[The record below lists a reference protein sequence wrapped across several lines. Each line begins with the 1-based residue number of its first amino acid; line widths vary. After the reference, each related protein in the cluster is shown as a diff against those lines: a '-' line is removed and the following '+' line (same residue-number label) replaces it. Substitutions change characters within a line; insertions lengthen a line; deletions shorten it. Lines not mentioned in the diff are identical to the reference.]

1 MVRPPALPS
10 TISPE
15 SVDAILLTMRQR
27 MVECRCQEGKRP
39 ATVPSLP
46 DRTYADEGWARN
58 LARWRHL
65 GNVPRV
71 SRVQSV
77 IHHRNVV
84 YCSWRVRL
92 AQLGAHQLIR
102 CNVTFIQQ

>member
-1 MVRPPALPS
+1 MVRPPALPV
-10 TISPE
+10 TISLE
-15 SVDAILLTMRQR
+15 SVDAISLTLRQR

-58 LARWRHL
+58 RRWRHL
-65 GNVPRV
+65 GNVPCV

-77 IHHRNVV
+77 RHHRNVV
-84 YCSWRVRL
+84 NCSWRVRL
-92 AQLGAHQLIR
+92 AQLGAHQLI
-102 CNVTFIQQ
+102 

>member
-1 MVRPPALPS
+1 MVRPPALPV
-10 TISPE
+10 TISLE
-15 SVDAILLTMRQR
+15 SVDAISLTLRQR

-58 LARWRHL
+58 RRWRHL
-65 GNVPRV
+65 GNVPCV

-77 IHHRNVV
+77 RHHPETWSIVPGGFAWHSSV
-84 YCSWRVRL
+84 L
-92 AQLGAHQLIR
+92 LI
-102 CNVTFIQQ
+102 N

>member
-1 MVRPPALPS
+1 MVRPPALPV
-10 TISPE
+10 TISLE
-15 SVDAILLTMRQR
+15 SVDAISLTLRQR

-65 GNVPRV
+65 GNVPCV

-77 IHHRNVV
+77 RHHCETLPEHSIVPD
-84 YCSWRVRL
+84 SWRYRSVSAVL
-92 AQLGAHQLIR
+92 S
-102 CNVTFIQQ
+102 T